1 MSFYI
6 LAIFGLLLAQSS
18 HAQEVEIADLHIWR
32 QAIGGSAIG
41 QPLAQVESVVV
52 LTDGGNLRS
61 YSSAGTPLWDYYARG
76 RLTPYVSRSR
86 EGTTYICR
94 TNGVLIAI
102 NRIGR
107 ELWQTNLRSPIVT
120 PIIFGWD
127 GRLFIFT
134 SREIICLTG
143 SGYRL
148 WSRAIDK
155 TLAIAP
161 IIDATGGFIMVF
173 DDGEVVQNDPY
184 GNILS
189 NRAAGTAP
197 IALVSLEDEEKIHR
211 ILIFFEDRHFEV
223 FNGTLHGEAVLR
235 GSLNL
240 PAQPMAAA
248 GRENQVALLLRDGK
262 ISLFSLEEKQILWTE
277 DSHIRTTELPN
288 RAGTGKEALDL
299 FFDERGIYILTRTGA
314 TGFTTDGRRLW
325 TIRLTGTSSVP
336 AFGDDGIIYSG
347 SNDWTINAYILEDRG
362 RETERLLYGEAPPG
376 RYNDES
382 LNLSFRT
389 DYYFFS
395 ELELETRFA
404 EIRRDIMDGT
414 VGAKEKE
421 HSSWLMETAGS
432 LAANPWAGSH
442 PPVHV
447 IHRIEAARIL
457 GYISSSETIP
467 FLADLFIRD
476 PEPYVKAAA
485 AESIGRIGVDPDGI
499 ALRAFQSIVLPPMP
513 SMDEITLTAT
523 ASAIGALCR
532 FSGPPVS
539 VAGVRLLSF
548 ISTDEK
554 PPGARRQA
562 QMEIASLRHASL
574 R

>member
-18 HAQEVEIADLHIWR
+18 HAQEVESSDHHIWR

-76 RLTPYVSRSR
+76 RLAPHVSRSR

-94 TNGVLIAI
+94 TNGILIAI

-120 PIIFGWD
+120 PVLFGWD

-134 SREIICLTG
+134 SREIICTTA
-143 SGYRL
+143 SGYQL
-148 WSRAIDK
+148 WSRALNK

-173 DDGEVVQNDPY
+173 EDGEVVQNDPF

-189 NRAAGTAP
+189 HTAAGTAP
-197 IALVSLEDEEKIHR
+197 IALASLEDEEKLHR

-223 FNGTLHGEAVLR
+223 FNGSLNGEASFR

-240 PAQPMAAA
+240 PAPPLATT
-248 GRENQVALLLRDGK
+248 GRGNQAALLSRDGK
-262 ISLFSLEEKQILWTE
+262 ISLFSFDEKQVLWTE

-288 RAGTGKEALDL
+288 RAGTGREALDL
-299 FFDERGIYILTRTGA
+299 FFDERGIYILTKTGA
-314 TGFTTDGRRLW
+314 TGFTSDGRRLW

-336 AFGDDGIIYSG
+336 AFGDDGILFSG
-347 SNDWTINAYILEDRG
+347 SNDWTLNAYFLEDRG
-362 RETERLLYGEAPPG
+362 RDTERLLYGEAPPG
-376 RYNDES
+376 RYNEGNLS
-382 LNLSFRT
+382 LSFRA

-395 ELELETRFA
+395 ELELEARFA
-404 EIRRDIMDGT
+404 EIRRDIMYGT
-414 VGAKEKE
+414 VGANEKE
-421 HSSWLMETAGS
+421 HLSWLMETAGS
-432 LAANPWAGSH
+432 LASNPRAGNH

-457 GYISSSETIP
+457 GYIGSCETIP
-467 FLADLFIRD
+467 FLADLFIMD

-485 AESIGRIGVDPDGI
+485 AESIGRIGVDPEGI
-499 ALRAFQSIVLPPMP
+499 ALRAFQSVVLPPMP
-513 SMDEITLTAT
+513 NMDETVLTAVAAAT
-523 ASAIGALCR
+523 GALCR

-539 VAGVRLLSF
+539 LAGVRLLTF
-548 ISTDEK
+548 ILTDEK

-562 QMEIASLRHASL
+562 QREISSLR
-574 R
+574 